1 MWINRTKCLTG
12 AALLLMTLA
21 CSDANVIGPGNQ
33 LEVSNNPG
41 IFEWQVTALDKVT
54 QTLTYS
60 WTNPGTLA
68 NVNQSSSVSS
78 GTATVHVSDQ
88 SGTEVYSRS
97 LGQNGTFQTSAG
109 ATGAWTVV
117 VTLDEVSGT
126 LNFSLDTP

>member
-1 MWINRTKCLTG
+1 MSIGRVKGLTS

-41 IFEWQVTALDKVT
+41 IFEWQVTALDNVT
-54 QTLTYS
+54 QTLTYA
-60 WTNPGTLA
+60 WTNPGTSA
-68 NVNQSSSVSS
+68 NVNQSSSMSS
-78 GTATVHVSDQ
+78 GTATVRVRDQ
-88 SGTEVYSRS
+88 SGTEVYNAS

-109 ATGAWTVV
+109 TTGSWTVV